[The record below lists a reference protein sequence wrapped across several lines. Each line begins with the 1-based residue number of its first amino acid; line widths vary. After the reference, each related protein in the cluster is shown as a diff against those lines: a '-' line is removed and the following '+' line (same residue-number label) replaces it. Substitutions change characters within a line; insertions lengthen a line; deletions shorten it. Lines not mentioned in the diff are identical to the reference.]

1 MRAEKN
7 QLVFH
12 PHCGIADSWPLWME
26 VAGECRTQNVE
37 CVLVSTT
44 SLMFTTTRPI
54 EADQQL
60 FFWFSE
66 TLLARL
72 EMPFLAPANIQG
84 PYTKKNQTRLIK
96 S

>member
-1 MRAEKN
+1 VRAEKN
-7 QLVFH
+7 QLVLH
-12 PHCGIADSWPLWME
+12 RDYGIAEGWPLWME

-54 EADQQL
+54 EADQRL

-72 EMPFLAPANIQG
+72 EMPFLVPANIQG
-84 PYTKKNQTRLIK
+84 FYDSFELDFV
-96 S
+96 